1 MPYFYHAPFL
11 HPDQEPAMQRRQ
23 FLALS
28 TAAFVAPSLPIFAA
42 PGNDPRGV
50 LFNWY
55 HMVMELVRHTP
66 TCSPPYAAR
75 ALGYLGVTAYESI
88 ASGTPQLTSLAG
100 QLDALT
106 PLPAREAGQEY
117 EDAVVLQAALS
128 AVIDRMFD
136 HTGPAGQR
144 AKTSYGAKQKAAA
157 ASGVPKNIATRSEVY
172 GQTIAAHILAWA
184 EQDGGAV
191 VENMGFGLDFVMPQ
205 GPEYWLPTN
214 TIRLQQFPMLPH
226 WGHNRFF
233 VKAAAT
239 ESVLP
244 PPIAYS
250 EGKDS
255 EFYTQAL
262 EVHDAFNA
270 LTQDQKDLAR
280 FWSDDP
286 LLTAT
291 PAGHGSAIAIGVL
304 KRENA
309 DLHTCVDVLARAGV
323 AQSDAMTAAW
333 REKYI
338 YNRLRPYTYIRR
350 VIDPKWEPLLITP
363 PFPEYPSGHSVQSGC
378 LAAVLT
384 QSFGPAYTFTDS
396 TGEDDGL
403 TPRAFADFDAA
414 ALEAGM
420 SRLYGGIH
428 FRNAIEEGL
437 KYGHSIG
444 SHTNNLTT
452 VTA

>member
-1 MPYFYHAPFL
+1 
-11 HPDQEPAMQRRQ
+11 MQRRH

-28 TAAFVAPSLPIFAA
+28 SAAFIAPSLPILAA
-42 PGNDPRGV
+42 PGKDPRDV

-55 HMVMELVRHTP
+55 RMVMELVRHTP

-75 ALGYLGVTAYESI
+75 AFGYLGVAVYESI
-88 ASGTPQLTSLAG
+88 ASGTPDLMSMAG
-100 QLDALT
+100 QLDGLT
-106 PLPAREAGQEY
+106 PLPARDPGQTY
-117 EDAVVLQAALS
+117 DDAVLMQAAIT
-128 AVIDRMFD
+128 AVVDRMFD

-157 ASGVPKNIATRSEVY
+157 AQGLPDDIVLMSQTY
-172 GQTIAAHILAWA
+172 GQAIAAHVLAWA
-184 EQDGGAV
+184 ETDGGAV
-191 VENMGFGLDFVMPQ
+191 VDNMGFPHAYAMPE
-205 GPEYWLPTN
+205 GPEYWQPTS
-214 TIRLQQFPMLPH
+214 TIRMQQMPLLPL
-226 WGHNRFF
+226 WGGNRFF
-233 VKAAAT
+233 VKAAGT
-239 ESVLP
+239 DPVLP
-244 PPIAYS
+244 PPLAYS
-250 EGKDS
+250 EETGSD
-255 EFYTQAL
+255 FHTQAM
-262 EVHDAFNA
+262 EVYDTFNA
-270 LTQDQKDLAR
+270 LTPDQKALAQ

-291 PAGHGSAIAIGVL
+291 PAGHGSAIAILALQQAGS
-304 KRENA
+304 
-309 DLHTCVDVLARAGV
+309 DLHTCVDVLMRAGV

-338 YNRLRPYTYIRR
+338 YNRLRPISYIRR

-384 QSFGPAYTFTDS
+384 PVFGAGFAFTDT

-403 TPRAFADFDAA
+403 TPRRFADFDAA

-428 FRNAIEEGL
+428 FRAAIENGL
-437 KYGHSIG
+437 KYGHALGLVHS
-444 SHTNNLTT
+444 NALKT
-452 VTA
+452 VAA